1 MQTAKV
7 LYVGKQYKEALKEYS
22 ELIGKV
28 YSFSKKKIF
37 VIFFLFFMTSWISK
51 MDVFLELYP
60 NTPLHYANRAACY
73 MMLDKYPPALEDA
86 MKCIEL
92 DAKVC
97 KVR

>member
-28 YSFSKKKIF
+28 YSFSKKSLSW
-37 VIFFLFFMTSWISK
+37 FFFFFFMTLWISK
-51 MDVFLELYP
+51 TDVFLELYP
-60 NTPLHYANRAACY
+60 TAPLHYANRAACY
-73 MMLDKYPPALEDA
+73 MMLDKYLPALEDA
-86 MKCIEL
+86 KKCIEL